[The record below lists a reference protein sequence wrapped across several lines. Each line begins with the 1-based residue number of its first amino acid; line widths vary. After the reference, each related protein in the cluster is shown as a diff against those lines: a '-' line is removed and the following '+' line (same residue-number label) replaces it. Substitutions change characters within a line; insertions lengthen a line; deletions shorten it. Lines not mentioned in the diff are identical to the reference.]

1 MSRTYPTSICAGVM
15 RAMKAKAGN
24 RGGGPSVL
32 VLSPTRELAAQTLRV
47 LKLML
52 PGTALK
58 GSLLAKATAAGTD
71 FSKVDVLVATPL
83 LLVECLTSKKVGS
96 CMSYSSPFSPK
107 ACQSREVASIVTMTM
122 SPPMSGQWLA
132 QCCRRLSAE
141 LRGPA
146 ACR

>member
-1 MSRTYPTSICAGVM
+1 MQ
-15 RAMKAKAGN
+15 AMKAKAGK
-24 RGGGPSVL
+24 RSAGPSVL

-83 LLVECLTSKKVGS
+83 LLVECLTSTKVCS
-96 CMSYSSPFSPK
+96 CVSYSRPLSPK
-107 ACQSREVASIVTMTM
+107 SCQVREFTSIVTTK
-122 SPPMSGQWLA
+122 SPPIMPVQWLA
-132 QCCRRLSAE
+132 
-141 LRGPA
+141 
-146 ACR
+146 